1 MNGGNGGKERCG
13 PGWRR
18 EVKVPNWFLWL
29 GRESCG
35 QQHEKGGMR

>member
-1 MNGGNGGKERCG
+1 MNGESGWPERCE
-13 PGWRR
+13 PGWSG
-18 EVKVPNWFLWL
+18 EVKVPNWFIWL